1 MNREL
6 SYTRGVA
13 APVHAVLLAAG
24 ESTRMGDLKALLP
37 WAGDQPLLGYQAAQ
51 LLAAPVERVVVV
63 LGHRADEV
71 SASLPDDR
79 RLSPILNP
87 EYRAG
92 KAGSI
97 VAGVRG
103 TGEDAHVL
111 VLGVD
116 QPRPADLIAQAVEEH
131 QRRGSAI
138 TVAGYAG
145 RRGHPVL
152 FAPELRDELLAIDEA
167 TQGLRAVLQRHAGDV
182 AVVETGSPLA
192 LVNLNT
198 PEDYRQALLVS
209 GVQCA
214 GAAP

>member
-1 MNREL
+1 M
-6 SYTRGVA
+6 S
-13 APVHAVLLAAG
+13 APVHVVLLAAG
-24 ESTRMGDLKALLP
+24 ESTRMGELKALLP
-37 WAGDQPLLGYQAAQ
+37 WAGGQPLIAYQAAQ
-51 LLAAPVERVVVV
+51 VLASPLERVVVV

-71 SASLPDDR
+71 GAHLPGDE
-79 RLSPILNP
+79 RLRTTLNP
-87 EYRAG
+87 EYRSG

-97 VAGVRG
+97 VAGVRA

-116 QPRPADLIAQAVEEH
+116 QPRPAELITQVVAQH
-131 QRRGSAI
+131 RRGGSAI
-138 TVAGYAG
+138 TVAGYGG

-182 AVVETGSPLA
+182 AVVETGSPLT

-198 PEDYRQALLVS
+198 PEDYRQALHL
-209 GVQCA
+209 A
-214 GAAP
+214 GRCGDADAAARPARPNAT